1 MMILWVPIPAF
12 RRLVNHKR
20 QIARRQENSESYWQI
35 FQINFIMKAYVEVF
49 WFLCP
54 TYHISFR
61 YITAMFRVHCH
72 LVFFSNQVLTKKK
85 IVHDGESIIR
95 LKNKRIM
102 ISPASVVQCS
112 SVMCMVPH
120 FDGDK
125 SHWDCNNHDII
136 PLLNSLSV
144 LCDHSYRLS
153 DDLC

>member
-35 FQINFIMKAYVEVF
+35 FQIKFITKAYVKVF

-72 LVFFSNQVLTKKK
+72 LVFFSNQVLRKEK
-85 IVHDGESIIR
+85 IFHDGESIIR
-95 LKNKRIM
+95 LKKTNALWFHQLLLCNVLPWCVYGTSLLWWKITLRLQYQWYNTSTKFIV
-102 ISPASVVQCS
+102 S
-112 SVMCMVPH
+112 CM
-120 FDGDK
+120 
-125 SHWDCNNHDII
+125 W
-136 PLLNSLSV
+136 
-144 LCDHSYRLS
+144 
-153 DDLC
+153 